1 MIYGFL
7 EFPCGICKT
16 GVVYEDEDEDEDE
29 DVVSCV
35 LVVVVV
41 PLVVKLGILPAPVVV
56 FVSRVVPVKLDVSS
70 DVVSEV
76 VLEVAVANF
85 GNAMIDNRY

>member
-16 GVVYEDEDEDEDE
+16 GVVYEDEDED
-29 DVVSCV
+29 VVSCV

-41 PLVVKLGILPAPVVV
+41 PFVVKLRILPAPVVV

-70 DVVSEV
+70 NVVCEV
-76 VLEVAVANF
+76 VEEVAVGNF